1 MCRAVVACCGISWR
15 EYTEEWNF
23 NQGLR
28 AAWLMIFC
36 PPINSYILH
45 NFICGSLNCIT
56 IKAICN
62 FLLSLHVMNNN
73 WWRGISYTVF
83 KVGIC
88 HLCVTNVTSNTYAQT
103 QSGKNGLLC
112 LTRQTRKIKQFL
124 CSDWLDEWTGWAF
137 LALLVLY
144 FLYHMKKI
152 FEHNFN
158 KYFID

>member
-28 AAWLMIFC
+28 AAWLMILC

-45 NFICGSLNCIT
+45 NFICGSLNCIK

-88 HLCVTNVTSNTYAQT
+88 HLCVTNVTSNIYAQT
-103 QSGKNGLLC
+103 QSGKKMSFMFDSTNKKDKAIPVFRLARWVDRMGLSCPLGIV
-112 LTRQTRKIKQFL
+112 LFVPHEKDF
-124 CSDWLDEWTGWAF
+124 WT
-137 LALLVLY
+137 
-144 FLYHMKKI
+144 
-152 FEHNFN
+152 
-158 KYFID
+158 